1 MCDHGSL
8 PAPVATLLSI
18 QNGFVSGQWDL
29 LLLPIDKLP
38 TDHLPLYN
46 KVLIT
51 VRLTDHTHAC
61 RDGVSQWYREKLTTG
76 RG

>member
-1 MCDHGSL
+1 MWYYC
-8 PAPVATLLSI
+8 ANVAATLLSI

-61 RDGVSQWYREKLTTG
+61 RDGVFRVVSGKMALV
-76 RG
+76 

>member
-61 RDGVSQWYREKLTTG
+61 RNGIGSGPGKTLREV
-76 RG
+76 